1 MAKRTMPTTPTA
13 IDRATDPIIARVR
26 EFNRFYT
33 RRIGVLRP
41 DFLGSEFSLTEVR
54 VLYELAHREQATAS
68 ELVKELELDPGFV
81 SRLLKSFERQGLVE
95 RQQSRDDK
103 RARIITLTTV
113 GRQRFASLDARQ
125 VSEVEDMLRGLSE
138 EKQRHLLSALR
149 TVREL
154 LTETAPQS
162 ELCVMREP
170 EPGDVSFI
178 TFRHGV
184 LYSRE
189 FGLGQGFEAHISQV
203 LSPFLQ
209 NRNEAKERLWVAE
222 IDGDRV
228 GSLAVLRG
236 NAESARIEAHLVE
249 PEVRRRGIGRQL
261 LNEGLRF
268 ARSRGYRQAMLSMP
282 SILQDARRLY
292 DREGFQCLSEQRD
305 RRWGTTLSHE
315 LWELDLRQRRGA
327 ER

>member
-1 MAKRTMPTTPTA
+1 MAKQTIQTTSIT
-13 IDRATDPIIARVR
+13 IDRTTDPIIARVR

-41 DFLGSEFSLTEVR
+41 DFLGSEFSLTAMR
-54 VLYELAHREQATAS
+54 ILYELAHREHATAS
-68 ELVKELELDPGFV
+68 ELVRELELDPGFV

-103 RARIITLTTV
+103 RARVITLTAV
-113 GRQRFASLDARQ
+113 GHQRFASLDARQ
-125 VSEVEDMLRGLSE
+125 VSEVEVMLRGLSE
-138 EKQRHLLSALR
+138 EKQRQLLSALR

-154 LTETAPQS
+154 LTETTPQS
-162 ELCVMREP
+162 GLCVIREP

-178 TFRHGV
+178 TFRHSV

-228 GSLAVLRG
+228 GSLAALKG
-236 NAESARIEAHLVE
+236 DAESVRIEAHLVE
-249 PEVRRRGIGRQL
+249 PEVRRRGIGRKL
-261 LNEGLRF
+261 LTAGLRF
-268 ARSRGYRQAMLSMP
+268 ARSRGYRRAMLSTP
-282 SILQDARRLY
+282 SILRDARRLY
-292 DREGFQCLSEQRD
+292 GHEGFQCLSEQRD

-315 LWELDLRQRRGA
+315 LWELDLRQWRGA